1 MRFFSGV
8 IKESYQYLALKIIL
22 TNEHILITQL
32 IHLSFNAVFIL
43 VNCLNKLATSLMDLV
58 ILVYLQIER
67 NLAGEN
73 DVTFDVKFCGV
84 CHSGKPEINNSLI
97 FIN

>member
-1 MRFFSGV
+1 
-8 IKESYQYLALKIIL
+8 
-22 TNEHILITQL
+22 
-32 IHLSFNAVFIL
+32 
-43 VNCLNKLATSLMDLV
+43 MDLI

-84 CHSGKPEINNSLI
+84 CHSGKPEINKYLI
-97 FIN
+97 FINYSLLFNTYIQANLY